1 MNVLK
6 VEHLNVWDAN
16 TNELIVADCSF
27 QLKQGSCLSIVGESG
42 SGKSMTCRAIMR
54 LNKPWIRQSGA
65 IHLNGENIM
74 KLSAKEMRKR
84 RGKQLCMIVQ
94 NGMRAF
100 DPSCVIG
107 VHMRET
113 LAQHFGW
120 NRKESEEHIIRAMA
134 SVMLKD
140 PAENLNKYPHEL
152 SGGMLQRMMIALSLV
167 LEPEVVIADE
177 PTSAL
182 DAISQF
188 EVVEQLI
195 HMRERT
201 GCSMIVISHDFAV
214 VKKVADE
221 VLVMK
226 DGAIIERGRTQAIFT
241 EAQHPYTQYLIS
253 SRLALS
259 AHFKKLVKE
268 ERVEIA
274 SR

>member
-1 MNVLK
+1 MNVLE
-6 VEHLNVWDAN
+6 VEHLNLWDAN
-16 TNELIVADCSF
+16 TNELIVADTSF

-54 LNKPWIRQSGA
+54 LNKPWIHQSGA
-65 IHLNGENIM
+65 IYLKGENIM
-74 KLSAKEMRKR
+74 TLSAKEMRKK

-100 DPSCVIG
+100 DPTCVIG
-107 VHMRET
+107 VHIRET
-113 LAQHFGW
+113 LAQHFKW

-134 SVMLKD
+134 SVMLQNPVD
-140 PAENLNKYPHEL
+140 NLNKYPHEL

-177 PTSAL
+177 PTTAL

-214 VKKVADE
+214 VKKMADE

-226 DGAIIERGRTQAIFT
+226 DGAIIERGRTQTIFT
-241 EAQHPYTQYLIS
+241 EAQHPYTQYLVS
-253 SRLALS
+253 ARLALS
-259 AHFKKLVKE
+259 AHFQKLVKE